1 MEMRSNVFTRVVD
14 IVAEVAECEVVE
26 IAADTNLPDEL
37 EVDSLMGLEI
47 LVMVEK
53 EFGVKLEEDQ
63 LHLMTTV
70 DNITNLIVA
79 KGYAVGQA

>member
-1 MEMRSNVFTRVVD
+1 MLDTTTVFNKVID
-14 IVAEVAECEVVE
+14 IVAEVAECEPEE
-26 IAADTNLPDEL
+26 ISADTSLPDEL

-63 LHLMTTV
+63 LHLMTTA
-70 DNITNLIVA
+70 DNITKLIVA
-79 KGYAVGQA
+79 KGYAVAEA